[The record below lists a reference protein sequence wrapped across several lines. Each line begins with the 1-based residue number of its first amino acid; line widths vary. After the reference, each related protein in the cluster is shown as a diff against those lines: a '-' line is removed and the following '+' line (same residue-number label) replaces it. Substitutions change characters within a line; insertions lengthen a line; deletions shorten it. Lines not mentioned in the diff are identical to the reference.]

1 MHEMLLQ
8 ADPHLLQWLR
18 DTLGQELEEPDDLEK
33 ITQLRAEN
41 FHWETSPC
49 PGWVTP
55 APGDWSL
62 IGSLANL
69 EYLAFPNI
77 PDVGMRYSHTV
88 PGPTKFCWSE
98 IRSFSFLLRCQ
109 KLKYL
114 DLSQTGFYE
123 SWYLENLTQ
132 LEQLIL
138 PPAEFSD
145 FSFLECCR
153 PLTALDVS
161 RTNFQDCRILARLP
175 ALKSALLPPK
185 KNLRHYEAVEAITAD
200 VQTREPEPEPP
211 GPPPCCLSRR
221 KNPRGENGL
230 YGQIIRADGRR
241 YCGTAITRELVQRLA
256 KDVKEERIHSLTV
269 SADPDLEGVLFT
281 AELRDGW
288 AVLALQDFEEDVCYL
303 PSIPEQGE
311 ETAPPRLGG
320 QSPVPKS
327 QAVNDLTLAA
337 ECIQCYIRSGKLSSK
352 VKWAR
357 EE

>member
-1 MHEMLLQ
+1 MREMLLQ

-18 DTLGQELEEPDDLEK
+18 DTLGRELEEPDDLEK

-62 IGSLANL
+62 IGALPRL
-69 EYLAFPNI
+69 EALEFPNI
-77 PDVGMRYSHTV
+77 PDIGMRYSFARR
-88 PGPTKFCWSE
+88 GPTEFCWSGIE
-98 IRSFSFLLRCQ
+98 SYSFLLRCRR
-109 KLKYL
+109 LKYL
-114 DLSQTGFYE
+114 DLSQTNFYE
-123 SWYLENLTQ
+123 GWYLENLTQ

-185 KNLRHYEAVEAITAD
+185 KNLRHYEAVEALAAD

-211 GPPPCCLSRR
+211 GPPPLLPLQTEKSPGRERPLRADHQGGRPQVLRNRHHRGAGAKAGKGC
-221 KNPRGENGL
+221 KRGEDTQLDGIRGPGSGGGSL
-230 YGQIIRADGRR
+230 YRGA
-241 YCGTAITRELVQRLA
+241 QR
-256 KDVKEERIHSLTV
+256 
-269 SADPDLEGVLFT
+269 
-281 AELRDGW
+281 
-288 AVLALQDFEEDVCYL
+288 
-303 PSIPEQGE
+303 
-311 ETAPPRLGG
+311 RLG
-320 QSPVPKS
+320 
-327 QAVNDLTLAA
+327 
-337 ECIQCYIRSGKLSSK
+337 RSCPPGL
-352 VKWAR
+352 
-357 EE
+357 